1 MARRPKRSDSF
12 AISGVPMR
20 FVSTYALKIHD
31 PAREF
36 SPNSA
41 SMAGSA
47 GPTIAMSS
55 APMSTPTNSTAT
67 VRLRCLSSTGFP
79 NRAVSQESRT
89 NGSPIANP
97 QPASVTE
104 VSPRT
109 VVEREHEVEHDGA
122 GGRQRDDCRG
132 HDRER
137 RNDDG
142 PVEHELYVAG
152 PPPKALLREQS
163 HRVEAA
169 EARLVTEQDQH
180 AHAGEQVADSDRV
193 RAVEVRLRHRER
205 VEQREG
211 RDEHDRDQRANRE
224 RQPLAAQG
232 EREEWQVDEHVD
244 DRERPAR
251 AVRDEQAQPGR
262 TARHSVRTVQQVDA
276 ERRHECAAE
285 QAEDVLDPPVGE
297 GIAGCLLY
305 TS

>member
-31 PAREF
+31 PSRES

-47 GPTIAMSS
+47 GPTIAMSR

-67 VRLRCLSSTGFP
+67 VRLRCLSSTRSP

-89 NGSPIANP
+89 NGSPIANQP
-97 QPASVTE
+97 PASVAE
-104 VSPRT
+104 VAART
-109 VVEREHEVEHDGA
+109 VVERENEVEHHGA

-142 PVEHELYVAG
+142 PVERELYVAG
-152 PPPKALLREQS
+152 APPEPLLREQS

-169 EARLVTEQDQH
+169 EARLVTEQDERQ
-180 AHAGEQVADSDRV
+180 GRRLGIVIQREQDPGI
-193 RAVEVRLRHRER
+193 ER
-205 VEQREG
+205 VDG
-211 RDEHDRDQRANRE
+211 VHDEHHARWIGRSGASCSCRK
-224 RQPLAAQG
+224 ASVAQ
-232 EREEWQVDEHVD
+232 H
-244 DRERPAR
+244 
-251 AVRDEQAQPGR
+251 
-262 TARHSVRTVQQVDA
+262 
-276 ERRHECAAE
+276 
-285 QAEDVLDPPVGE
+285 
-297 GIAGCLLY
+297 
-305 TS
+305 